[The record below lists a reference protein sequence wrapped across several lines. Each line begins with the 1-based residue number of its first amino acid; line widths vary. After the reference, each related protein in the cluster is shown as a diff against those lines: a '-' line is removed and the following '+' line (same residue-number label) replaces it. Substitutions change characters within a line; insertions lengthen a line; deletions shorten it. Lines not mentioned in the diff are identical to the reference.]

1 MVKPWHVCGD
11 RMRPSCLGA
20 ATVALL
26 ALGALSAFEP
36 QAADTQASGRRS
48 AVLGTWT
55 ATQFQARGG
64 RVAWY
69 HGAAHELI
77 AYDAVVDKRT
87 RNTEVFVV
95 RPDGT
100 GQRCVSCGT
109 AIPTG
114 FVGQPAWHPDGRH
127 LVVQAESP
135 NARHRFLNHLA
146 WGIDN
151 DLWLIDVVSGAAE
164 KIWSTL
170 PRHAALHPHFN
181 RDGSKLMFAERK
193 PTGRSFWLIRRLDLG
208 ADGENHWDGW
218 RIRIV
223 EFNMR
228 RSPPATTTTSRV
240 LFADRGGFFETHG
253 FRSDGRIVYSHTP
266 GGRAYVEAVYLA
278 NDDGSGEVSLVD
290 LAGTWNEHGQFA
302 PSGRALAFI
311 SSRADPGWRAP
322 RSKASELRTE
332 LFLQRGGE
340 IMRLTNFNRRDAR
353 RRLLVSDFDWDRVG
367 RRIVFQLAPIDAH
380 GKPESPQL
388 WMLTFSEAQ

>member
-1 MVKPWHVCGD
+1 
-11 RMRPSCLGA
+11 MRLFRVIA
-20 ATVALL
+20 ATTALL
-26 ALGALSAFEP
+26 AFGALEP
-36 QAADTQASGRRS
+36 RAAETQRS
-48 AVLGTWT
+48 STGAAVLGSWT

-69 HGAAHELI
+69 HGDAHELI
-77 AYDAVVDKRT
+77 AYDAVVDELT
-87 RNTEVFVV
+87 RGTEVFVV
-95 RPDGT
+95 RPNGA
-100 GQRCVSCGT
+100 GRRCVTCDAT
-109 AIPTG
+109 IPKG

-135 NARHRFLNHLA
+135 HARHRFLNHLA

-151 DLWLIDVVSGAAE
+151 DLWLVDLTTGTAE
-164 KIWSTL
+164 KIWST
-170 PRHAALHPHFN
+170 PRRHAALHPHFS
-181 RDGSKLMFAERK
+181 RDGSRLMFAERT
-193 PTGRSFWLIRRLDLG
+193 PTGRSFRRIRRLDLG

-223 EFNMR
+223 EFHMR
-228 RSPPATTTTSRV
+228 RSPAATITASRI

-266 GGRAYVEAVYLA
+266 GGRAYVDAVYLA
-278 NDDGSGEVSLVD
+278 NDDGSGELALVD

-302 PSGRALAFI
+302 PSGRSLAFI

-332 LFLQRGGE
+332 LFLQRGSE
-340 IMRLTNFNRRDAR
+340 ITQLTSFNRSGAR
-353 RRLLVSDFDWDRVG
+353 RRLLVSDFDWDRDG
-367 RRIVFQLAPIDAH
+367 RRIVFQVAPIDAQ